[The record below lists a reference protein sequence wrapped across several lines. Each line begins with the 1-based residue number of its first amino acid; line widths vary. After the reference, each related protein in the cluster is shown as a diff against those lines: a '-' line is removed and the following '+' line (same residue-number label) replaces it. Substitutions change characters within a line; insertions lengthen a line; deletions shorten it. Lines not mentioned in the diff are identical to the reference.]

1 VDHRCSAARASE
13 TNDNDREIKTMN
25 AKATTPEATAMP
37 AEQTARRKK
46 EARLFRKELEKVRKK
61 NARRSSEGK

>member
-1 VDHRCSAARASE
+1 
-13 TNDNDREIKTMN
+13 MN

>member
-1 VDHRCSAARASE
+1 
-13 TNDNDREIKTMN
+13 MN
-25 AKATTPEATAMP
+25 AKAATPEPFYSLPP